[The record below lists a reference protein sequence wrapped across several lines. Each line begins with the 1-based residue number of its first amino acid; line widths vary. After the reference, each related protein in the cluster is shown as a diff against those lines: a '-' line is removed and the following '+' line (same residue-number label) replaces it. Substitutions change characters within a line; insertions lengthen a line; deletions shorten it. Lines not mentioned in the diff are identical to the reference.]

1 MEEGSMEEGLVE
13 RRMEAQGRVEVEEL
27 RMGGKYSQGIWER
40 KRLLGS
46 YAREESRQPK
56 RNDGEVGS
64 HEKKVPRQ
72 RPGRSLQLKEL
83 EEAEKR

>member
-1 MEEGSMEEGLVE
+1 M
-13 RRMEAQGRVEVEEL
+13 EVEEL
-27 RMGGKYSQGIWER
+27 RMGGKYPQRIWER

-46 YAREESRQPK
+46 YARKESREPK
-56 RNDGEVGS
+56 RDDGEVGS
-64 HEKKVPRQ
+64 HEKKFPRP